1 VTEVSADLVTALRL
15 FVQMVEGIKK
25 SQRRGNNDALARQ
38 MIRKRFSARPLALEG
53 FDRVERVACSAAS
66 SSSVAFAL
74 MRDGLSTGMPWPDS
88 LRPALVRLS
97 VDIGGDHVVM

>member
-1 VTEVSADLVTALRL
+1 VTEVSADLVTAPRL

-53 FDRVERVACSAAS
+53 FDRGGARRLFGGEFVFR
-66 SSSVAFAL
+66 
-74 MRDGLSTGMPWPDS
+74 R
-88 LRPALVRLS
+88 LRPHARWPIYGHAVA
-97 VDIGGDHVVM
+97 